1 MIRTRYSYDRV
12 AWCYE
17 WVANVYSFGG
27 IAAVKASQIAALE
40 PGQRV
45 LYVGVGAGEDAL
57 LAAHHGVDLHSLD
70 LSKVMLRRLAWRLER
85 ESLDAK
91 LIEVDILEHT
101 ATTPYDVVVANFV
114 LNVFSEVTLVEVLRH
129 IACLLAP
136 GGRLLIADFRPAGS
150 SRLRKNPGPSE
161 VRGFSSSS
169 RRETAAVLQYSK
181 VLQRR
186 DRRKD
191 AHIAPGG
198 VLPQPASPLRRLLYA
213 AYYRPINWIALAMRL
228 CALHPIY
235 DYARYFE
242 AVGLQ
247 LVERTPRPLWSN
259 LLGSSGPHF
268 FESLTAERI
277 PSKQVEGRGAERVT
291 PEPG

>member
-17 WVANVYSFGG
+17 GVANVYSFGG

-57 LAAHHGVDLHSLD
+57 LAARHGVDLDCLD
-70 LSKVMLRRLAWRLER
+70 LSKAMLRRLARRLER
-85 ESLDAK
+85 EALDAR

-101 ATTPYDVVVANFV
+101 VTTPYDVVVANFV
-114 LNVFSEVTLVEVLRH
+114 LNVFSEQTLVEVLRH

-150 SRLRKNPGPSE
+150 SRLR
-161 VRGFSSSS
+161 
-169 RRETAAVLQYSK
+169 
-181 VLQRR
+181 
-186 DRRKD
+186 
-191 AHIAPGG
+191 
-198 VLPQPASPLRRLLYA
+198 RLLYA
-213 AYYRPINWIALAMRL
+213 AYYRPINWIAWAMRL

-235 DYARYFE
+235 DYARYFD

-259 LLGSSGPHF
+259 LLGSSGPRF

-277 PSKQVEGRGAERVT
+277 P
-291 PEPG
+291 